1 MGTYQMSKIRII
13 GIDPSFR
20 NTGIAKGWLDLD
32 TLKWEVEEVEL
43 AKTEK
48 GKSKTVRKS
57 SDDFDRARLLVEAV
71 KEAEKGAEIAF
82 VEMPIGSQSAD
93 AMKSYG
99 VCIALIA
106 SLDIPVI
113 QVSPNQVKIHATG
126 DRMATKEE
134 MIAWA
139 YEKFPDINWLKRGAK
154 LTLNNEHLADACAA
168 INAGILEDDFKALI
182 KMLRSMTASF
192 TK

>member
-1 MGTYQMSKIRII
+1 MSKIKII
-13 GIDPSFR
+13 GIDPSLR
-20 NTGIAKGWLDLD
+20 NTGIAKGWLDLK
-32 TLKWEVEEVEL
+32 TLEWEVEEVEL
-43 AKTEK
+43 VKTEK

-57 SDDFDRARLLVEAV
+57 SDDYDRTRILYEAI
-71 KEAEKGAEIAF
+71 KAAEAGAEIAF

-99 VCIALIA
+99 ACIALIA

-113 QVSPNQVKIHATG
+113 QVSPNQVKVHSTG
-126 DRMATKEE
+126 DRNATKEE

-139 YEKFPDINWLKRGAK
+139 HAKFPDINWLQRGGK
-154 LTLNNEHLADACAA
+154 LTLNNEHLADAVAA
-168 INAGILEDDFKALI
+168 INAGMAEDDFKALI
-182 KMLRSMTASF
+182 TMLRKMTASF

>member
-1 MGTYQMSKIRII
+1 MSKIKII
-13 GIDPSFR
+13 GVDPSMS
-20 NTGIAKGWLDLD
+20 NLGIAKGWLDLT
-32 TLKWEVEEVEL
+32 TLKWVVEEVEL
-43 AKTEK
+43 TKTEK

-57 SDDFDRARLLVEAV
+57 SDDYDRGRLLYEALS
-71 KEAEKGAEIAF
+71 EAEKGAEIAF
-82 VEMPIGSQSAD
+82 VEMPIGSQSAA

-99 VCIALIA
+99 MCIQLIA

-139 YEKFPDINWLKRGAK
+139 HGKFPDINWLQRGGK
-154 LTLNNEHLADACAA
+154 LTLNNEHLADAIGA
-168 INAGILEDDFKALI
+168 INAGMAEDDFKALI
-182 KMLRSMTASF
+182 TMLRKMTASF

>member
-1 MGTYQMSKIRII
+1 MGTLMSKIRII
-13 GIDPSFR
+13 GIDPSLR
-20 NTGIAKGWLDLD
+20 NTGIAKGWLDLK
-32 TLKWEVEEVEL
+32 TLQWEVEEVEL

-57 SDDFDRARLLVEAV
+57 SDDFDRARILVEAV

-82 VEMPIGSQSAD
+82 VEMPIGSQSSD

-99 VCIALIA
+99 VCIAVIA

-113 QVSPNQVKIHATG
+113 QVTPTQVKVHATG
-126 DRMATKEE
+126 DRNATKEE

-139 YEKFPDINWLKRGAK
+139 HTKFPTINWLTRGTK
-154 LTLNNEHLADACAA
+154 LTLANEHLADAVAA
-168 INAGILEDDFKALI
+168 INAGMQEDDFKGLI
-182 KMLRSMTASF
+182 TMLRKMTASF

>member
-1 MGTYQMSKIRII
+1 MSKIKII
-13 GIDPSFR
+13 GIDPSMR
-20 NTGIAKGWLDLD
+20 NTGIAKGWLDLQ

-43 AKTEK
+43 TKTEK

-57 SDDFDRARLLVEAV
+57 SDDYDRARMLVEAV
-71 KEAEKGAEIAF
+71 KMAEAGAEIAF
-82 VEMPIGSQSAD
+82 VEMPIGSQSAA
-93 AMKSYG
+93 AMLSYG
-99 VCIALIA
+99 ICVAVIA

-139 YEKFPDINWLKRGAK
+139 HGKFPDINWLQRGGK
-154 LTLNNEHLADACAA
+154 LTLNNEHLADAIGA
-168 INAGILEDDFKALI
+168 INAGMAEDDFKALI
-182 KMLRSMTASF
+182 TMLRKMTASF